1 MSPFRRTASD
11 RIQIQSPLWEFLFR
25 YVFWEVLGS
34 SLLGAALFTFVLF
47 LQRVGPVMELLVR
60 AAVSSE
66 EVGYL
71 FLMTVPQSLP
81 YTIPM
86 GVLLGVL
93 IGLGRLS
100 TDGEITAMRAG
111 GVASRR
117 VVAPVLLFC
126 LMGAA
131 LCGWITLELSP
142 WAAREFQRAA
152 MNMRISQA
160 TAEVQPRVFVEDFP
174 KTVLYV
180 REVNAGQV
188 VSWNGVFIADTRA
201 PEQRGSVEGVN
212 AAVAGPR
219 ITIAETAV
227 AVPRPEQN
235 RIQLHLPHAAT
246 FEQSWDPT
254 QYQIFDYRLS
264 DQVIETKPD
273 SLEGRN
279 RPFEEMETSE
289 LRAAARS
296 GEQRIEAGIV
306 LHQRL
311 ALPIACLVL
320 PLAGIPL
327 AISTQRTGKSVGV
340 VVAVILAFA
349 YWMLLFA
356 GTALAEQEYLS
367 PAAGMWLGNLVFAA
381 SGLWLLS
388 QLDSPGRRDIIAQIG
403 SRLRPLAQA
412 VRRRLSGKSAAD
424 SAVGVGDTSRSLD
437 VTALF
442 DTLLPLVDRYVLRK
456 FLLYFSVMLATF
468 VSIWFVFS
476 FFELLSDMLSRGKMA
491 LFIPYIYYL
500 TPFLVYETAPLAVLV
515 ATLVSFGLLAKHH
528 ELTAFRACGVSLYR
542 LATPILLASVI
553 FSGGLFA
560 LDQYYL
566 PDTNRKQDA
575 IRDEI
580 KGRPA
585 RTFLRPDRQW
595 TYGLQNRIF
604 YHRFFDTA
612 NAEFVGIDVYDLGLE
627 PFRLTRHISAEKA
640 HWDAASES
648 WMFENGWVREFEGNQ
663 PVKFEQFQQQSF
675 ADILESPEYF
685 RKENKHH
692 QQMNW
697 TELRDYILDLT
708 QSGFDTMRLQVLWHR
723 KLSFPFFAF
732 SMALLAAPFAIL
744 TGHRGA
750 LAPVAFSLALA
761 IAYYA
766 LREFCEKLGQAHQ
779 LSPLLAAWAPSVLF
793 SLSGAYLF
801 LRVRS

>member
-1 MSPFRRTASD
+1 M
-11 RIQIQSPLWEFLFR
+11 
-25 YVFWEVLGS
+25 FWEVLGS

-60 AAVSSE
+60 ASVSSE
-66 EVGYL
+66 QVGYL
-71 FLMTVPQSLP
+71 FLLTVPQSLP
-81 YTIPM
+81 YTIPV

-111 GVASRR
+111 GVPSRR
-117 VVAPVLLFC
+117 VVAPVLVFC
-126 LMGAA
+126 LGAAA
-131 LCGWITLELSP
+131 LCAWVTLDLSP
-142 WAAREFQRAA
+142 WAARELTRVATS
-152 MNMRISQA
+152 MRISQA

-174 KTVLYV
+174 DTVLYV
-180 REVNAGQV
+180 REVNAGQI
-188 VSWNGVFIADTRA
+188 VSWKGVFIADMRA
-201 PEQRGSVEGVN
+201 PELRGSVEGVN

-227 AVPRPEQN
+227 AVPRPEQD
-235 RIQLHLPHAAT
+235 RIQLHLPHATT

-254 QYQIFDYRLS
+254 QYQIFDYNLS

-273 SLEGRN
+273 SLEGRS
-279 RPFEEMETSE
+279 RPFEEMGTAE

-296 GEQRIEAGIV
+296 GDSPVEAGIL

-340 VVAVILAFA
+340 VVAVVLAFV
-349 YWMLLFA
+349 YWMTLFA
-356 GTALAEQEYLS
+356 GAALAEQRIAS
-367 PAAGMWLGNLVFAA
+367 PAVGMWLGNIVFAA
-381 SGLWLLS
+381 AGLWMLA
-388 QLDSPGRRDIIAQIG
+388 QLDSPNRRDLIAIIGA
-403 SRLRPLAQA
+403 RLRPVYRALRQRVSDKPTPESA
-412 VRRRLSGKSAAD
+412 SGASE
-424 SAVGVGDTSRSLD
+424 TSRSLD
-437 VTALF
+437 ITALF
-442 DTLLPLVDRYVLRK
+442 DTLLPLVDRYVLRS
-456 FLLYFSVMLATF
+456 FLLYFGVMLATF

-476 FFELLSDMLSRGKMA
+476 FFELLSDMLARGKMA

-542 LATPILLASVI
+542 LATPILLASVV

-560 LDQYYL
+560 LDEYYL

-604 YHRFFDTA
+604 YHRFFDTD
-612 NAEFVGIDVYDLGLE
+612 NAAFVGVDVYDLGLE

-640 HWDAASES
+640 HWDAAAEN
-648 WMFENGWVREFEGNQ
+648 WVFENGWVRRFEGVQ
-663 PVKFEQFQQQSF
+663 PVKFEQYEQRSF

-697 TELRDYILDLT
+697 GELRDYILDLT

-779 LSPLLAAWAPSVLF
+779 LSPLLAAWAPSVVF

>member
-1 MSPFRRTASD
+1 MG
-11 RIQIQSPLWEFLFR
+11 ILFR
-25 YVFWEVLGS
+25 YVFREVLAS
-34 SLLGAALFTFVLF
+34 SLLGATLFTFVLF

-60 AAVSSE
+60 ATVSSKQ
-66 EVGYL
+66 VGYL
-71 FLMTVPQSLP
+71 FLLTIPQSLP

-100 TDGEITAMRAG
+100 TDAEITAMRAG
-111 GVASRR
+111 GVPSGRII
-117 VVAPVLLFC
+117 APVLAFC

-131 LCGWITLELSP
+131 ACAWVTLELSP
-142 WAAREFQRAA
+142 WSARELQRIAQT
-152 MNMRISQA
+152 MKISQA

-174 KTVLYV
+174 DTVLYV
-180 REVNAGQV
+180 REVESGSI
-188 VSWNGVFIADTRA
+188 VSWKGVFIADMRP
-201 PEQRGSVEGVN
+201 PEKRGSVEGVN

-219 ITIAETAV
+219 ITVAETAV

-235 RIQLHLPHAAT
+235 RIQLHLPHATT
-246 FEQSWDPT
+246 FEQSWDPK
-254 QYQIFDYRLS
+254 QYQIGDYHLS
-264 DQVIETKPD
+264 DQVIETQPD
-273 SLEGRN
+273 SLENRD
-279 RPFEEMETSE
+279 RPFEEMETSD
-289 LRAAARS
+289 LRKAARD
-296 GEQRIEAGIV
+296 GDNRIQAGIV

-327 AISTQRTGKSVGV
+327 SISTQRTGKSVGV
-340 VVAVILAFA
+340 VVAVVLAFV

-356 GTALAEQEYLS
+356 GAALAEQHYLPPGLS
-367 PAAGMWLGNLVFAA
+367 MWLGNFVFAA
-381 SGLWLLS
+381 CGLWLLS
-388 QLDSPGRRDIIAQIG
+388 QLDSPSRRDITAWIG
-403 SRLRPLAQA
+403 ARLRP
-412 VRRRLSGKSAAD
+412 VMRRIRRRISGKPQVDASGN
-424 SAVGVGDTSRSLD
+424 AVDTGRSID

-442 DTLLPLVDRYVLRK
+442 DALLPLVDRYVLRK
-456 FLLYFSVMLATF
+456 FLLYFGVMLATF
-468 VSIWFVFS
+468 ISIWFVFS
-476 FFELLSDMLSRGKMA
+476 FFELLSDMLARGKMA

-515 ATLVSFGLLAKHH
+515 ATLASFGLLAKHH

-542 LATPILLASVI
+542 LAAPILLASLV

-560 LDQYYL
+560 LDEYYL
-566 PDTNRKQDA
+566 PNTNRKQDA

-595 TYGLQNRIF
+595 THGLQNRIF
-604 YHRFFDTA
+604 YHQFFDTE
-612 NAEFVGIDVYDLGLE
+612 NAEFIGINIYDLALD
-627 PFRLTRHISAEKA
+627 PFRLTRHISAERA
-640 HWDAASES
+640 HWDPDADT
-648 WMFENGWVREFEGNQ
+648 WVFENGWVREIEGNR
-663 PVKFEQFQQQSF
+663 PVKFEPFQERSF
-675 ADILESPEYF
+675 PDIVETPEYF

-697 TELRDYILDLT
+697 GELHAYILDLT
-708 QSGFDTMRLQVLWHR
+708 QSGFDTMRLQVLLHR

-761 IAYYA
+761 IVYYA
-766 LREFCEKLGQAHQ
+766 LREFFEKLGQAHQ
-779 LSPLLAAWAPSVLF
+779 LSPLLAAWAPSVIF

-801 LRVRS
+801 LRVRT